1 MKFVIDQE
9 SDTGEISA
17 SRRSFL
23 IKITALLA
31 SFTLIPAHAVITTPA
46 DVGASVISQL
56 QTTAQF
62 LTESQQDPQLII
74 RAANALLKVNSNFA
88 GDLQQ
93 LSSLIADNHIAN
105 LKDLK
110 TSNLFEGKPQQTAKD
125 ILSALYLGYAGTP
138 VMLSSEDNVVF
149 VAYAQARTYQ
159 LTKDFTPVPSY
170 SRWKSGYWA
179 HLPAGV

>member
-9 SDTGEISA
+9 TDAGEISA

-23 IKITALLA
+23 IKTTALLA
-31 SFTLIPAHAVITTPA
+31 SFTLIPAHAVITAPA
-46 DVGASVISQL
+46 GTSVISQL
-56 QTTAQF
+56 QKTAQF
-62 LTESQQDPQLII
+62 LTESQQDPQLIS

-88 GDLQQ
+88 ADLQQ
-93 LSSLIADNHIAN
+93 LSKLIEDNKIN
-105 LKDLK
+105 NVNELK
-110 TSNLFEGKPQQTAKD
+110 TSKLFEGKPQQTAKD

-149 VAYAQARTYQ
+149 VAYAQALTYQ